1 LETTQLDIFDA
12 IPEDDTVTI
21 DESKDYVAE
30 LVGEGKKFKDTSA
43 LAKGKYQ
50 ADMTIEVLKKKLDDL
65 NKELNTRTTLESF
78 LDKMKD
84 GKEPPVVT
92 QVPPDLKP
100 DQLDDEAL
108 EARLNAILAQREAK
122 QKQETNAD
130 RVKRVLT
137 EQLGDQVQ
145 LTLNHRSK
153 ELGVS
158 LDELKRI
165 ASSSPTA
172 FFKLVGVEET
182 QGTPQYPSQARTS
195 VNSLSTPT
203 NTGVKNKAYY
213 DKMKQTNP
221 KAYFEPKITSEMM
234 RSMVEC
240 NARGIPWE

>member
-1 LETTQLDIFDA
+1 MDIFDA

-30 LVGEGKKFKDTSA
+30 LVGEGKKFKDYAA

-50 ADMTIEVLKKKLDDL
+50 ADMTIEVLKKKADEL
-65 NKELNTRTTLESF
+65 KAELNTRTSLESF
-78 LDKMKD
+78 LDKMRD

-108 EARLNAILAQREAK
+108 EARLNAILAQREAR

-165 ASSSPTA
+165 ASSSPAA

-182 QGTPQYPSQARTS
+182 QGTPQYPSAPRTS
-195 VNSLSTPT
+195 VNSLGTPT

-213 DKMKQTNP
+213 DAMKKTNP

-234 RSMVEC
+234 RSMAEC